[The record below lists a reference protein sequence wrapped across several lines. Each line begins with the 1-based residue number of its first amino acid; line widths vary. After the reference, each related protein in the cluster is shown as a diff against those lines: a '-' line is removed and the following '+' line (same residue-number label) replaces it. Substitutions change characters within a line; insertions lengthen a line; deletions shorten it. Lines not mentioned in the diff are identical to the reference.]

1 MPQERDPSGR
11 FVKTPSDGAES
22 GPEPEAEPEGPGS
35 LAQLLAAFGE
45 QLRGLEERQNA
56 ARDGDRAALQAE
68 LANTWHC
75 FTLPNEQYRHISLY
89 MSWAMYAD
97 QRGCLNVLRI

>member
-11 FVKTPSDGAES
+11 FVKTPGDGAES

-56 ARDGDRAALQAE
+56 ARDGDMAALQAE
-68 LANTWHC
+68 L
-75 FTLPNEQYRHISLY
+75 
-89 MSWAMYAD
+89 
-97 QRGCLNVLRI
+97 QRVERLAQARPPAIGHSGV

>member
-11 FVKTPSDGAES
+11 FAKTPGDGAES

-45 QLRGLEERQNA
+45 QLRGLEDRQNA
-56 ARDGDRAALQAE
+56 ARDTDRAALQAAQNFIERVRGEE
-68 LANTWHC
+68 LRTVSSSVGETTH
-75 FTLPNEQYRHISLY
+75 QSI
-89 MSWAMYAD
+89 
-97 QRGCLNVLRI
+97 Q

>member
-56 ARDGDRAALQAE
+56 ARDGDRAALQDRDCCR
-68 LANTWHC
+68 LT
-75 FTLPNEQYRHISLY
+75 Q
-89 MSWAMYAD
+89 
-97 QRGCLNVLRI
+97 

>member
-1 MPQERDPSGR
+1 MARLVFWMPQERDPSGR

-35 LAQLLAAFGE
+35 LAQLMAAFGE
-45 QLRGLEERQNA
+45 QLRGLEDRQNA

-68 LANTWHC
+68 LGRVERLGDTRC
-75 FTLPNEQYRHISLY
+75 ITSIL
-89 MSWAMYAD
+89 
-97 QRGCLNVLRI
+97 

>member
-1 MPQERDPSGR
+1 MARLVFWMPQERDPSGR

-56 ARDGDRAALQAE
+56 ARDGDRAALECRYTGDGGDGAVV
-68 LANTWHC
+68 
-75 FTLPNEQYRHISLY
+75 
-89 MSWAMYAD
+89 
-97 QRGCLNVLRI
+97 GV